1 MATELLEGKAPCAA
15 VIGELRRIAATQVR
29 LGRAQAELDEALD
42 AVRRRYDRRLG
53 LMRRRLSDL
62 LGKLEAYCRANRG
75 AVLPPGRKSQ
85 VTPFG
90 IIGFRKGEASLELSD
105 GLSEDDVCRLLR
117 AADLGELVRVKEAPD
132 RPAIRK
138 ALSEGR
144 LDGEQLRQCGIK
156 LTEGQERFH
165 CKVEAGP
172 PAGAA
177 GLRRAAP

>member
-1 MATELLEGKAPCAA
+1 LSK
-15 VIGELRRIAATQVR
+15 V
-29 LGRAQAELDEALD
+29 QAELDEALD

-62 LGKLEAYCRANRG
+62 LSKLEAYCRANRH
-75 AVLPPGRKSQ
+75 AVLPPGRKSL

-90 IIGFRKGEASLELSD
+90 VIGFRKGEAALGLRD
-105 GLSEDDVCRLLR
+105 GLSEADVSRQLR
-117 AADLGELVRVKEAPD
+117 AAELGELVRVKEAPD

-144 LDGEQLRQCGIK
+144 VDGEQLLQCGIE
-156 LTEGQERFH
+156 LTEGPERFH